1 MRRHRSQIV
10 GSGAFL
16 WVGFCGVVFRLIDAA
31 SYMYQLFKK
40 VLHLGDSGMVFQP
53 VFTEYLV
60 QAGEGQPCASGFIL
74 PYADAQGQFQGYAL
88 IFFHESGAYLGS
100 AEYQYCGGAE
110 EKPCTGSI
118 LSKMCI
124 RDSHWIRQIYHETVG

>member
-1 MRRHRSQIV
+1 MRRHRSRIA

-16 WVGFCGVVFRLIDAA
+16 WVGFCGLVFRLIDAA
-31 SYMYQLFKK
+31 SYMHQLFKK

-60 QAGEGQPCASGFIL
+60 QAWEGQPCASGFIL
-74 PYADAQGQFQGYAL
+74 PYTDAQGQFQGYAL
-88 IFFHESGAYLGS
+88 IFFHESGAYLGR

-118 LSKMCI
+118 LSMVKFGKY
-124 RDSHWIRQIYHETVG
+124 RDTAVF